1 MIQPRRL
8 AIVAACA
15 LAAGALAAGASAQ
28 EMETRKPPLTKEQE
42 REKFHPR
49 VTGMDAAARLAGY
62 TQRLEMEKSSPLQ
75 GLRFRN
81 VGPEIQGGRI
91 VDIEGIGSRPDSLLV
106 AFASG
111 GLWRTDN
118 RGGSWTP
125 LFDHESSMTIG
136 DIAAARSEEH
146 TSELQS

>member
-1 MIQPRRL
+1 MIQPRRF

-15 LAAGALAAGASAQ
+15 LAAGLLVAPSFAVVAIGVGAAGASAQ

-49 VTGMDAAARLAGY
+49 VTGMDATTRLAGY
-62 TQRLEMEKSSPLQ
+62 AQRLEMEKSSPLQ

-91 VDIEGIGSRPDSLLV
+91 VDIEGIASRPDSLLV
-106 AFASG
+106 A
-111 GLWRTDN
+111 
-118 RGGSWTP
+118 
-125 LFDHESSMTIG
+125 
-136 DIAAARSEEH
+136 
-146 TSELQS
+146 